1 MTTKK
6 KSSKAKSKTTA
17 KKTITDK
24 KLGEILTETLNQ
36 VAEEPIVMTKI
47 VELPCETLDEPEP
60 EPLEQP
66 KPVEL
71 TGSDKLTFMVHLL
84 SRPEGATLKE
94 MAEALGWKENSVR
107 GAMSLYAKN
116 HPEYTHSSEKV
127 DGVRY
132 YRLTKNGD

>member
-6 KSSKAKSKTTA
+6 KSSKAKIKTTA
-17 KKTITDK
+17 KKQ
-24 KLGEILTETLNQ
+24 ILTP

-47 VELPCETLDEPEP
+47 VELPCEPLDEPV
-60 EPLEQP
+60 EQP
-66 KPVEL
+66 KPVKL
-71 TGSDKLTFMVHLL
+71 TGSDKLTFMVNFL

>member
-6 KSSKAKSKTTA
+6 KGSKAKSKNTA
-17 KKTITDK
+17 KKTISTK
-24 KLGEILTETLNQ
+24 KLGEVLTETLNK
-36 VAEEPIVMTKI
+36 VAEEPIA
-47 VELPCETLDEPEP
+47 ETPV
-60 EPLEQP
+60 EQP

-116 HPEYTHSSEKV
+116 HTEYTHSSEKV
-127 DGVRY
+127 DGVRT

>member
-6 KSSKAKSKTTA
+6 KNSQAKSKNTA
-17 KKTITDK
+17 KKTISTK
-24 KLGEILTETLNQ
+24 KLGEVLTETLNK
-36 VAEEPIVMTKI
+36 VAEEPIA
-47 VELPCETLDEPEP
+47 ETPV
-60 EPLEQP
+60 EQP

-84 SRPEGATLKE
+84 SRPEGATLKD

-127 DGVRY
+127 DGVRT

>member
-6 KSSKAKSKTTA
+6 QSSKAKSKNTA
-17 KKTITDK
+17 KKQ
-24 KLGEILTETLNQ
+24 ILTP
-36 VAEEPIVMTKI
+36 VAEEPIT
-47 VELPCETLDEPEP
+47 ETPI
-60 EPLEQP
+60 EQP
-66 KPVEL
+66 KPVPL
-71 TGSDKLTFMVHLL
+71 TGSDKLTFMVHFL

-127 DGVRY
+127 DGVRT

>member
-6 KSSKAKSKTTA
+6 KSSKAKSKNTA
-17 KKTITDK
+17 KKQIFTPVT
-24 KLGEILTETLNQ
+24 
-36 VAEEPIVMTKI
+36 EEPIVMTKI
-47 VELPCETLDEPEP
+47 VELPCEPLDELEIEP
-60 EPLEQP
+60 VEQP

-127 DGVRY
+127 DGVRT

>member
-6 KSSKAKSKTTA
+6 KGSKAKSKNTA
-17 KKTITDK
+17 KKTISTK

-36 VAEEPIVMTKI
+36 VAEPV
-47 VELPCETLDEPEP
+47 
-60 EPLEQP
+60 EQP
-66 KPVEL
+66 KPVPL
-71 TGSDKLTFMVHLL
+71 TGSDKLTFMVHFL

>member
-6 KSSKAKSKTTA
+6 KSSKTKSKTTT

-24 KLGEILTETLNQ
+24 KLGEILIETLNQ
-36 VAEEPIVMTKI
+36 VADPV
-47 VELPCETLDEPEP
+47 D
-60 EPLEQP
+60 QP

-84 SRPEGATLKE
+84 SRSEGATLKE

-116 HPEYTHSSEKV
+116 HPEFLLVTEKSQ
-127 DGVRY
+127 GVRT
-132 YRLTKNGD
+132 YRIKVNT

>member
-6 KSSKAKSKTTA
+6 KNSQAKSKNTA
-17 KKTITDK
+17 KKQ
-24 KLGEILTETLNQ
+24 ILTP
-36 VAEEPIVMTKI
+36 VAEEQI
-47 VELPCETLDEPEP
+47 VEAPV
-60 EPLEQP
+60 EQP

-107 GAMSLYAKN
+107 GAMSLYAKKTGGTIN
-116 HPEYTHSSEKV
+116 SEKK
-127 DGVRY
+127 DGVRTY
-132 YRLTKNGD
+132 YL

>member
-6 KSSKAKSKTTA
+6 KGSKAKSKNTA
-17 KKTITDK
+17 KKQ
-24 KLGEILTETLNQ
+24 ILTP
-36 VAEEPIVMTKI
+36 VAEEPIA
-47 VELPCETLDEPEP
+47 ETPV
-60 EPLEQP
+60 EQP

-127 DGVRY
+127 DGVRT

>member
-1 MTTKK
+1 MNTKK
-6 KSSKAKSKTTA
+6 KGSKTKSKDTA
-17 KKTITDK
+17 KKAITDK
-24 KLGEILTETLNQ
+24 KLGEILTETLAK
-36 VAEEPIVMTKI
+36 VA
-47 VELPCETLDEPEP
+47 EPEP
-60 EPLEQP
+60 TVAQP
-66 KPVEL
+66 QPVKID
-71 TGSDKLTFMVHLL
+71 GHDKTAFMVVML

-127 DGVRY
+127 DGVRT